1 MPLRARYLLVLSL
14 VSGDSFEDMP
24 TARIVA
30 EAKLGPK
37 VLCTDPVKHY
47 KNPQFVQE
55 LAWDL
60 DRKSLRLFRLY
71 RRSIRLRFFILHGDK
86 CPRKK
91 DPLGYIVLDLREATQ
106 RKRYDFCADEDVPS
120 SIIPSYLIF
129 FGGARKTHGCNTL
142 DNIQGA

>member
-1 MPLRARYLLVLSL
+1 MYFMLL
-14 VSGDSFEDMP
+14 GDNFEDMP

-47 KNPQFVQE
+47 KNPQFEQE

-60 DRKSLRLFRLY
+60 DRRSLRLFRLY
-71 RRSIRLRFFILHGDK
+71 RRSIRLKFFILHGNK

-106 RKRYDFCADEDVPS
+106 RKRYRWCQ
-120 SIIPSYLIF
+120 L
-129 FGGARKTHGCNTL
+129 L
-142 DNIQGA
+142 DNKERPHPWVCCGLYIESCIN